1 MKAVCRRLLIDGSP
15 STFWHCFL
23 GLCLLRTV
31 SRPCYTSGVGGIQLA
46 LQLSSP
52 SVPGGSA
59 ASSIHSISLLLQSS
73 PGTASCNSHA
83 SAFRRGEVLTG
94 HILCR
99 GMHINIQALARRVA
113 CCSGSAWRFLDSY
126 ILVLGRVCA
135 RQFCVFW
142 TYCAQAHTHV
152 PYEYFKSICMCIQQ
166 KLWDSWTQEAPRAS
180 TSISRPIPPVSSSLC
195 VTGSVLALFW
205 LVRNFPCIKCT
216 WLELHV
222 SASRNM
228 WRCLEISI
236 HREN

>member
-59 ASSIHSISLLLQSS
+59 ASLIHSIPLLLQSS

-83 SAFRRGEVLTG
+83 SAFRRGKVLTG

-99 GMHINIQALARRVA
+99 GDARKHTSTCKKKGCMLQWLSVA
-113 CCSGSAWRFLDSY
+113 FSWFLHP
-126 ILVLGRVCA
+126 CA
-135 RQFCVFW
+135 RQGVCQPLLCSLDVPC
-142 TYCAQAHTHV
+142 TSTH
-152 PYEYFKSICMCIQQ
+152 SCS
-166 KLWDSWTQEAPRAS
+166 LW
-180 TSISRPIPPVSSSLC
+180 I
-195 VTGSVLALFW
+195 F
-205 LVRNFPCIKCT
+205 
-216 WLELHV
+216 
-222 SASRNM
+222 
-228 WRCLEISI
+228 
-236 HREN
+236 